1 MPKGYKNPGTLAAEI
16 KMTRANHRGSFLVVE
31 GADDVK
37 FWRPRRHVD
46 CDLVDGEGKQNV
58 VGVVNRLDT
67 VEFDGV
73 LGVVD
78 SDYDALNGVILG
90 SDNLVATDAHDLEC
104 LLCRSSALDTVLA
117 EFGNSDKI
125 QRFERREGVDVRT
138 SLLNRAEIFG
148 RLRWAVQSLGLS
160 IDSRLIRVPRF
171 VRDRS
176 WSVDRD
182 DLLRTVQGEIS
193 VGSTLSAQIDSLS
206 LSRPDPWYVVQG
218 PDLIELLRIGLK
230 HVLGNL
236 PNTTGYEEIARVLRV
251 AISTE
256 ELKTTKFGIDIRRW
270 EVRNSLYAVFPA

>member
-1 MPKGYKNPGTLAAEI
+1 MPKGYKNPSTLAAEI
-16 KMTRANHRGSFLVVE
+16 KMTRANHCGTFLVVE
-31 GADDVK
+31 GANDVR
-37 FWRPRRHVD
+37 FWAPRRHVD
-46 CDLVDGEGKQNV
+46 CDLVDGEGKKNV
-58 VGVVNRLDT
+58 VGVVNRLDA

-78 SDYDALNGVILG
+78 SDYDSLNGVMLG

-117 EFGNSDKI
+117 EFGSSEKI

-148 RLRWAVQSLGLS
+148 RLRWAVQCLELS
-160 IDSRLIRVPRF
+160 IDSGLIRVPRF
-171 VRDRS
+171 VHDRS
-176 WSVDRD
+176 WTVDRNA
-182 DLLRTVQGEIS
+182 LIRTVQGEIS
-193 VGSTLSAQIDSLS
+193 DGSTLSAQIDS

-230 HVLGNL
+230 HVLGDL
-236 PNTTGYEEIARVLRV
+236 PNTTGYKEIARVLRA

-256 ELKTTKFGIDIRRW
+256 ELKTTKFGVDIRRW
-270 EVRNSLYAVFPA
+270 EVRNSPYAVFPA

>member
-1 MPKGYKNPGTLAAEI
+1 MQGYKNSSTLAAEI
-16 KMTRANHRGSFLVVE
+16 KMTRTNHCGAFLVVE
-31 GADDVK
+31 GANDVR
-37 FWRPRRHVD
+37 FWAPRRHVD
-46 CDLVDGEGKQNV
+46 CELVDGEGKKNV
-58 VGVVNRLDT
+58 VGVVNRLDA

-78 SDYDALNGVILG
+78 SDYDSLNGVMLG

-117 EFGNSDKI
+117 EFGNSEKI

-160 IDSRLIRVPRF
+160 IDSGLIRVPRF
-171 VRDRS
+171 VHDRS
-176 WSVDRD
+176 WTVDRNA
-182 DLLRTVQGEIS
+182 LIRTVQSKIS
-193 VGSTLSAQIDSLS
+193 DGSTLSAQIDS

-230 HVLGNL
+230 HVLGDL
-236 PNTTGYEEIARVLRV
+236 PNTTGYKEIARVLRA
-251 AISTE
+251 AISTA
-256 ELKTTKFGIDIRRW
+256 ELKTTKFGVDIRRW
-270 EVRNSLYAVFPA
+270 EVRNIPYAVFPA

>member
-16 KMTRANHRGSFLVVE
+16 KMTRANHCGAFLVVE
-31 GADDVK
+31 GANDVR

-46 CDLVDGEGKQNV
+46 CELVDGEGKQNV

-78 SDYDALNGVILG
+78 SDYDSLNGVMLV

-117 EFGNSDKI
+117 EFGSSEKI
-125 QRFERREGVDVRT
+125 QRFEQREGLDVRT

-160 IDSRLIRVPRF
+160 IDSGLIRVPRF
-171 VRDRS
+171 VHYRS
-176 WSVDRD
+176 WTVDRD
-182 DLLRTVQGEIS
+182 ELIRTVLGKIS
-193 VGSTLSAQIDSLS
+193 DGSTLSAQIDSLF

-230 HVLGNL
+230 HVLGDGL
-236 PNTTGYEEIARVLRV
+236 KGTGYKEIAQVLRA

-256 ELKTTKFGIDIRRW
+256 ELKTTKFGVDIRRW
-270 EVRNSLYAVFPA
+270 EVRNIPYAVFPA

>member
-16 KMTRANHRGSFLVVE
+16 EMTRTNHRGSFLVVE
-31 GADDVK
+31 GANDVR

-46 CDLVDGEGKQNV
+46 CELVDGEGKQNV
-58 VGVVNRLDT
+58 VGVVKRLDT

-78 SDYDALNGVILG
+78 SDYDSLNGVILG

-117 EFGNSDKI
+117 EFGSSEKI
-125 QRFERREGVDVRT
+125 QRFEQREGLDVRT

-160 IDSRLIRVPRF
+160 IDSGLIRVPRF
-171 VRDRS
+171 VHYRS
-176 WSVDRD
+176 WTVDRD
-182 DLLRTVQGEIS
+182 ELIRTVLGKIS
-193 VGSTLSAQIDSLS
+193 DGSTLSAQIDSLF

-218 PDLIELLRIGLK
+218 SDLIELLRIGLK

-236 PNTTGYEEIARVLRV
+236 PNTTGYEEIARVLRA

-256 ELKTTKFGIDIRRW
+256 ELKTTKFGVDIRKW
-270 EVRNSLYAVFPA
+270 EVRNIPYAVFPA